1 MSISVQIVTPERP
14 IYSGSCNEV
23 RAPSAMGEI
32 GILPGHRAL
41 LAALDAGRVAI
52 DSASG
57 GSQRYA
63 VSGGFIEV
71 SNDSVTILAEHAVAA
86 DEVDTAEARR
96 LLSEAQE
103 ALKALGPSDDA
114 YAATLARVNW
124 SRAQLQSKD

>member
-52 DSASG
+52 DATSG
-57 GSQRYA
+57 GSQQYA

-71 SNDSVTILAEHAVAA
+71 SNDSVTILAEHALSA
-86 DEVDTAEARR
+86 DEVEVTETRRVLAEA
-96 LLSEAQE
+96 QD
-103 ALKALGPSDDA
+103 ALRSLGPGDEA
-114 YAATLARVNW
+114 YAATQARVNW
-124 SRAQLQSKD
+124 SRAQLKSKE